1 MVADALDGVNGEP
14 GWGRLWPTR
23 AVFVASER
31 ILRMTRFTQSLQ
43 SLLAFIKAGPGGKT
57 LVTHHHLH
65 KD

>member
-1 MVADALDGVNGEP
+1 
-14 GWGRLWPTR
+14 
-23 AVFVASER
+23 
-31 ILRMTRFTQSLQ
+31 MTRFTQSLQ